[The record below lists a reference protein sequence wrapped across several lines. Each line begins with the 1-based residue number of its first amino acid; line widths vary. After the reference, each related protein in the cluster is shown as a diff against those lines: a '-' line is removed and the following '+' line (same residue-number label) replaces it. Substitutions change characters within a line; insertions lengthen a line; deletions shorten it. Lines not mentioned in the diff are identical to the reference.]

1 MVEYYVWL
9 QQVLGYGSDT
19 AKRVI
24 TEYKDAKAFY
34 LADDKEKIS
43 RCKLSKAQASRLHN
57 IKRKTVNKII
67 SDCNENGIR
76 IITPIDSVYPEK
88 LLNTVDPP
96 VCLYVKGTF
105 DFNGKPVVSIVGPRK
120 ISNYGS
126 RCAYTIANTLSSV
139 GFTIVS
145 GGALGGDSAAHL
157 GALEASGKTAAVLG
171 CGIGADYLK
180 QNKELWNRIADNGCL
195 ISEYPPFEPASKRS
209 FPVRNRIISALADG
223 VVIPEASEKSGTLIT
238 ARHALEQGKDIFVIP
253 GSPSL
258 PQYVGSNRL
267 ISEGARLL
275 SSVNEII
282 QEYIGIYPNK
292 LHLPSEPVSLPSD
305 KEETIE
311 KAEQKTIAADKPVKQ
326 RSAQDESMLSNS
338 AKEVLTIIRSLNG
351 VEFVTAD
358 DIAEQF
364 SLSAG
369 GVLASFTELEIFGF
383 LELCPGGRYKII

>member
-1 MVEYYVWL
+1 MVEYWIWL

-19 AKRVI
+19 ARRI
-24 TEYKDAKAFY
+24 ISEYKDAKAFY

-43 RCKLSKAQASRLHN
+43 RCKLSKAQVSRLHN
-57 IKRKTVNKII
+57 VKRKVVFKII
-67 SDCNENGIR
+67 EDCKQNGISV
-76 IITPIDSVYPEK
+76 ITPDCPSYPER

-96 VCLYVKGTF
+96 LVLYVKGNL
-105 DFNGKPVVSIVGPRK
+105 DFNNKPAISIVGPRK

-139 GFTIVS
+139 GFIIVS

-157 GALEASGKTAAVLG
+157 GALEAGGKTAAVLG

-180 QNKELWNRIADNGCL
+180 QNKELWDRIADNGCL
-195 ISEYPPFEPASKRS
+195 ISEYPPFESASRGS

-223 VVIPEASEKSGTLIT
+223 VVIPEAGKKSGTLIT

-253 GSPSL
+253 GSPSK
-258 PQYVGSNRL
+258 PQYAGSNHL

-282 QEYIGIYPNK
+282 DEYINIYPNK
-292 LHLPSEPVSLPSD
+292 LHLPSKPIDLPD
-305 KEETIE
+305 EDTVIKEEKPNNKVAEPIE
-311 KAEQKTIAADKPVKQ
+311 SKPHN
-326 RSAQDESMLSNS
+326 DESVLSSN
-338 AKEVLTIIRSLNG
+338 AKEVLNLVRSFKG
-351 VEFVTAD
+351 EQFITAD
-358 DIAEQF
+358 DVAEKF

-369 GVLASFTELEIFGF
+369 EVLASFTELEIFGF